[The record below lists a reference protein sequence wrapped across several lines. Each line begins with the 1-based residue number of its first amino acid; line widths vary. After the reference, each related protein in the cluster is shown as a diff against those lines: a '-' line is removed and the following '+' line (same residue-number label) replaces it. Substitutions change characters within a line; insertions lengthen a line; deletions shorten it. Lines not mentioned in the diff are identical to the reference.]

1 MADKEFLERIKEC
14 VEDQKP
20 AEVEEMDLE
29 DIEIGK
35 LTPAIKKELEKYKNL
50 KILGITNC
58 GLTTLEN
65 FPNLNALQE
74 LNLSTNNLNGAA
86 LAPLAG
92 LKNLK
97 VLSIVENQIKNVEEL
112 KSIAS
117 LGLAQIDLYDNE
129 ITNVDGYQKKVFGV
143 IPSLE
148 FVDGVDK
155 EGNPVE
161 DEDDIEGGDDEE
173 DDEEEPEEDDE
184 EEEEEDPKKKK
195 KTK

>member
-148 FVDGVDK
+148 VTTSLAAGVIAISSLMESTRK
-155 EGNPVE
+155 A
-161 DEDDIEGGDDEE
+161 IL
-173 DDEEEPEEDDE
+173 
-184 EEEEEDPKKKK
+184 
-195 KTK
+195 